1 MLSLTLAI
9 VPPLLILWYFWRQDQ
24 RRPEPKGLIGK
35 VFLMGMLS
43 VAPILVVELAL
54 QALFGPL
61 PFWPKLLAESFIVA
75 ALTEEYFKRWVV
87 TRYAYDHD
95 AFDEIHDG
103 VLYTIVASLGF
114 ACLENIMYASGDS
127 AVGVLRA
134 FTAVPLHALASGLM
148 GYYIGRAK
156 FAAAH
161 ERKGLMARG
170 LGAAVGVHGL
180 YDFFVLS
187 GTMLAFLALPLLVG
201 GFFHL
206 KGRLAL
212 VQRLDA
218 AAHAE
223 AA

>member
-9 VPPLLILWYFWRQDQ
+9 VPPIVILLYFWRQDR

-43 VAPILVVELAL
+43 VAPILVIELAL

-75 ALTEEYFKRWVV
+75 ALTEEYFKRLVV
-87 TRYAYDHD
+87 KRYAYDHH
-95 AFDEIHDG
+95 AFDEVHDG

-114 ACLENIMYASGDS
+114 ACLENILYAANDPT
-127 AVGVLRA
+127 VGVLRA

-156 FAAAH
+156 FALEH
-161 ERKGLMARG
+161 ERQGLMARG
-170 LGAAVGVHGL
+170 LGSAVAMHGL
-180 YDFFVLS
+180 YNFFVLS
-187 GTMLAFLALPLLVG
+187 GTVMAYLALPLLFG

-206 KGRLAL
+206 RGRLAQ
-212 VQRLDA
+212 VERHDA
-218 AAHAE
+218 AVHIE